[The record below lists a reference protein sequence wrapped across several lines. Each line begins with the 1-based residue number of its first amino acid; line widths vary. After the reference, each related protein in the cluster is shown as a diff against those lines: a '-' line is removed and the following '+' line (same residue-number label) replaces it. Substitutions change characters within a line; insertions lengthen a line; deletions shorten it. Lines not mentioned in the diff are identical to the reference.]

1 MAHTPEEEDLLV
13 LMAELTS
20 RREYITGEVPFPR
33 PIARDDAMA
42 IAADVQAACDLG
54 VQMRADVVAKQG
66 EHIACHAG
74 CSACCE
80 QLVMIYAAEAELIAD
95 WLGAPEQA
103 DIRRNFVDAYPRW
116 VARLG
121 DSIDKII
128 ALTDARDGAGQFA
141 ALVAHWRR
149 GIMCAFNRDG
159 LCTIYPVRPV
169 LCRSY
174 HALDT
179 SDNCRPSDD
188 TGSAATHMYFK
199 PLEEFL
205 DKTRSL
211 AMAVHHAL
219 GGPRG
224 RPEPLCAAV
233 HERLTRGVSDA
244 PPAEPR

>member
-1 MAHTPEEEDLLV
+1 MSHTPEEEHLLV

-20 RREYITGEVPFPR
+20 RREYITGEVDFPR
-33 PIARDDAMA
+33 PLPRADAVA
-42 IAADVQAACDLG
+42 IAEDVQAAVDQG
-54 VQMRADVVAKQG
+54 TAVRAEIIAQKGDV
-66 EHIACHAG
+66 IACHAG

-80 QLVMIYAAEAELIAD
+80 QLVMIYAGEAELIAE
-95 WLGAPEQA
+95 WLRAPEQA
-103 DIRRNFVDAYPRW
+103 DIKRAFLDAYPQW
-116 VARLG
+116 WERLG
-121 DSIDKII
+121 DSIDNII
-128 ALTDARDGAGQFA
+128 ALTDARDSARQFA

-149 GIMCAFNRDG
+149 RVLCAFNRDG

-179 SDNCRPSDD
+179 SENCRPSDD

-211 AMAVHHAL
+211 SMAVHHAL
-219 GGPRG
+219 GGPKG
-224 RPEPLCAAV
+224 RPEPLCKAV
-233 HERLTRGVSDA
+233 HDRLVRDGA
-244 PPAEPR
+244 A